1 MITAM
6 LLCEQRG
13 RFLFEVRPDL
23 FPDGRLT
30 DVESALWGIYYEERK
45 ANRG

>member
-23 FPDGRLT
+23 FPEGRLT
-30 DVESALWGIYYEERK
+30 DVESALWGIYYEDRK
-45 ANRG
+45 SRHG